1 MKVENAVIIRNE
13 SRLERLEKKFNTKAQ
28 AEFYIQKQK
37 EVFEEQRAVKAKKS
51 KRKGERVS
59 LKQKS
64 KVEVKSDFSSYE
76 KEHDKFTRIVEN
88 VKRSLAKDF
97 RIKEVS
103 QLDLPYHLFG
113 ENDIVLVIGQDGL
126 VANAA
131 KYVGNLPIIAI
142 NPLPEVFDGVLL
154 PFNEF
159 NFKEAIKA
167 VISNNFLVEK
177 ITMAQVELNDGQKLL
192 AFNDFFV
199 GVNNHASARYEI
211 EFNGRKEKHSSSG
224 IIISTGAGS
233 TGWLSSIYNMA
244 NALSGYTGNVG
255 INTNSRFSR
264 ESKNLRFVVREP
276 FKSKHS
282 QANLV
287 VGDITPGM
295 ELIVESTMPENGV
308 IFSDGI
314 QSDFLNFNSGTMAT
328 FSVAQQR
335 AHLVKNLVK

>member
-51 KRKGERVS
+51 KGSGRVS
-59 LKQKS
+59 FKQKP
-64 KVEVKSDFSSYE
+64 KIEVKSDFSSYE
-76 KEHDKFTRIVEN
+76 KEHVKLTGILEN
-88 VKRSLAKDF
+88 VKRFLAKDF

-126 VANAA
+126 VANTA
-131 KYVGNLPIIAI
+131 KYVGDLPIIAI

-159 NFKEAIKA
+159 NFKEAVKS
-167 VISNNFLVEK
+167 VINDNFLVEK

-211 EFNGRKEKHSSSG
+211 EFKGRRESQSSSG

-233 TGWLSSIYNMA
+233 TGWLSSVYNMA
-244 NALSGYTGNVG
+244 NALSGFTGKTQFNAD
-255 INTNSRFSR
+255 SRFSR
-264 ESKNLRFVVREP
+264 ESENLRFVVREP

-282 QANLV
+282 QANIV
-287 VGDITPGM
+287 VGDITPRM

-314 QSDFLNFNSGTMAT
+314 QADFLNFNSGTMAT
-328 FSVAQQR
+328 FSVAKQK
-335 AHLVKNLVK
+335 AHLVKNTQK